1 MPLTQKIPDSTLICR
16 EKENPEARWS
26 HLTENDVKELLKIY
40 YDIPQM
46 IAEEFAAIRHCEEE
60 KNKITVQSVKLSGM
74 PVGKGRHGDQTASM
88 ALNDQAKYY
97 EEEIR
102 RCRRR
107 IAELREKRDWL
118 GVALGKL
125 DKTDQYIL
133 ELAYMGDP
141 NDRTHVYRR
150 PPWKVIADKVEYS
163 ESRTREK
170 ARIALLNLANLL
182 KASSQ
187 DVSTEM
193 VG

>member
-1 MPLTQKIPDSTLICR
+1 MLLTRKMPDSTLICR

-46 IAEEFAAIRHCEEE
+46 IAEEFATIRHCEEE
-60 KNKITVQSVKLSGM
+60 KNKITVQSINLYGM
-74 PVGKGRHGDQTASM
+74 PVGKGQHGDQTARM

-107 IAELREKRDWL
+107 ITELREKRDWL

-125 DKTDQYIL
+125 DKTDRYIL

-141 NDRTHVYRR
+141 NNRMHVYRR

-163 ESRTREK
+163 ESQTRK
-170 ARIALLNLANLL
+170 RAQVALQSLCRMFNQIVFP
-182 KASSQ
+182 S
-187 DVSTEM
+187 M

>member
-1 MPLTQKIPDSTLICR
+1 MEVARNVPERMNLCL
-16 EKENPEARWS
+16 EKDNPKKGWYHMTAKE
-26 HLTENDVKELLKIY
+26 VKELLKIY

-46 IAEEFAAIRHCEEE
+46 IAEEFATIRHCEEE

-88 ALNDQAKYY
+88 ALNDQARYY

-107 IAELREKRDWL
+107 IAELHEKRDWL

-125 DKTDQYIL
+125 DKTDRYIL

-163 ESRTREK
+163 ESQTRER
-170 ARIALLNLANLL
+170 ARIALHHLL
-182 KASSQ
+182 MLSDQIVFPGMA
-187 DVSTEM
+187 
-193 VG
+193 G